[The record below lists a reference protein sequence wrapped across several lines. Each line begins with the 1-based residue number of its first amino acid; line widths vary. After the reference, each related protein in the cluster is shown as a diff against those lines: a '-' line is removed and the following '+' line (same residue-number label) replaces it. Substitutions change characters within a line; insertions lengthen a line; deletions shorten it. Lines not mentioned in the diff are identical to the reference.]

1 MKIKL
6 LTTVV
11 SIYGALF
18 GVAGCSS
25 SSKVCD
31 EFFAENN
38 KCMSKLGAGKAI
50 AEAQEQ
56 SFKELLKNS
65 DTRAA
70 TESACKTATDML
82 KMNPMCK

>member
-1 MKIKL
+1 MKSKL

-11 SIYGALF
+11 GIWALF

-31 EFFAENN
+31 EFFAENS